1 MMSASPTARLN
12 IDLAAL
18 SHNYAALKRAA
29 GSAEV
34 APVVKADAYGLGM
47 AAVAPYLARQGART
61 FFVARLAEG
70 LALRTLVGV
79 DPVIY
84 VLDGLTDPSAFAAQR
99 LRPVLNTAE
108 QFQLWLQG
116 PSNVEAAV
124 HIDTGMNRLGVRP
137 DEVAALPD
145 PGQHRLALVMSH
157 LACGDEP
164 NHPLNAQQL
173 TAFRAAADRFPG
185 VARSLANSPGIYL
198 GPDYGFDLVRP
209 GICLYGGGPFGLAHP
224 DIQPVAHLSA
234 RVLQIRDLKAGESV
248 GYGATFVAERD
259 MTLATI
265 GLGYAD
271 GLLRSFA
278 PSGFVTVQGER
289 RPLTGRVS
297 MDVFTVDVTGMHVG
311 DRTWVEV
318 LGSSQNLDEVAAAA
332 GTIGYE
338 VLTRLGARV
347 PRHYG

>member
-1 MMSASPTARLN
+1 MSASSTARLN
-12 IDLAAL
+12 VDLAAL
-18 SHNYAALKRAA
+18 SQNYASLKRAA
-29 GSAEV
+29 GAAEV

-47 AAVAPYLARQGART
+47 AGVAAHLARQGAKT

-70 LALRTLVGV
+70 LALRTLVGN

-99 LRPVLNTAE
+99 LRPVINTPD
-108 QFQLWLQG
+108 QYQLWLQG
-116 PSNVEAAV
+116 PSEVVAAL

-137 DEVAALPD
+137 DQIADLPAARHH
-145 PGQHRLALVMSH
+145 GLALVMSH

-164 NHPLNAQQL
+164 GHPMNYQQL
-173 TAFRAAADRFPG
+173 MAFRAATDHFPG
-185 VARSLANSPGIYL
+185 VARSLSNSSGLYL

-209 GICLYGGGPFGLAHP
+209 GICLYGGGPFGTAHA

-234 RVLQIRDLKAGESV
+234 RILQIRELKVGESV
-248 GYGATFVAERD
+248 GYGASFVADRD

-271 GLLRSFA
+271 GLMRSLA
-278 PSGFVTVQGER
+278 PLGFVTVQGER

-297 MDVFTVDVTGMHVG
+297 MDVFTVDVTGLHVS
-311 DRTWVEV
+311 DRTWVEI
-318 LGSSQNLDEVAAAA
+318 LGSSQNLDAVATAA

-338 VLTRLGARV
+338 VLTRLGTRV
-347 PRHYG
+347 PRHYT